1 MRGVLAWAVA
11 TALSFVAAAGM
22 FLLLANMSARSYDE
36 QSLEPR
42 QRSPAPVEGI
52 RIALSKEELA
62 SLEQSD
68 GQRLEIGLR
77 NTSGRRL
84 EDVEVRVEVFS
95 ENTAVRERRSYGEEV
110 GSLAPGGE
118 SARVAVELDLSPL
131 SSPRETPP
139 EQPRRIIEVRVSAA
153 GEPPRFKT
161 AILPPG

>member
-1 MRGVLAWAVA
+1 MRGVLAWAAA

-42 QRSPAPVEGI
+42 QRSPAPAEGI

-62 SLEQSD
+62 ALEQKD

-77 NTSGRRL
+77 NASGRRL
-84 EDVEVRVEVFS
+84 EDVEVRVAVFS
-95 ENTAVRERRSYGEEV
+95 ENTAVEERRSYGEEV
-110 GSLAPGGE
+110 GSLAPGE
-118 SARVAVELDLSPL
+118 RARVVVELDLSPL
-131 SSPRETPP
+131 SPPREAPP